1 MSGGRSSE
9 RVVRPRSST
18 LGTSSKGESVDRTL
32 CNEADIATEIFWFLF
47 KLFLS
52 QILCFYYFVLKE
64 NKLQIKQQSFNN
76 PFHFISNEF
85 YPRDEREVH
94 CSVVFI
100 KRGSVSGFNSNSHSQ
115 ADILEDSR

>member
-1 MSGGRSSE
+1 MREWSDRGAAHSALAVKVSQWTELSVMS
-9 RVVRPRSST
+9 
-18 LGTSSKGESVDRTL
+18 LH
-32 CNEADIATEIFWFLF
+32 IATEIFWFLF

-52 QILCFYYFVLKE
+52 KILFLYHFVFKE

-94 CSVVFI
+94 CSVVLN
-100 KRGSVSGFNSNSHSQ
+100 RRESLSGLNP
-115 ADILEDSR
+115 

>member
-1 MSGGRSSE
+1 MREWS
-9 RVVRPRSST
+9 
-18 LGTSSKGESVDRTL
+18 DRGAAHSALAVKVSQWTEL
-32 CNEADIATEIFWFLF
+32 SLMRLHITTEIFWFLF

-85 YPRDEREVH
+85 HPRDEREVH

-100 KRGSVSGFNSNSHSQ
+100 RSGSVSGFNPCQ
-115 ADILEDSR
+115 